1 MSCTLNKVQNASKQG
16 FSWRDLIRELDRN
29 TQNACGNCTVPT
41 AAIITYRRSATPE
54 RAWKSWNYRG
64 GELYNSCSV
73 KRERS
78 SLIGCILISI
88 NSQDTEQ
95 LLHQMF
101 CPTGGR
107 RNNINTSQRRNEG
120 SGADTPHRRGGGL
133 KATYSTRQ
141 PLYGLSGVTVSL
153 GTCLL
158 SNNALCWIVL
168 HIFSLLFI

>member
-120 SGADTPHRRGGGL
+120 SGADTPQRRGGGGW
-133 KATYSTRQ
+133 K
-141 PLYGLSGVTVSL
+141 PLTALVNLFMVYLVSL
-153 GTCLL
+153 FLWEHVCFP
-158 SNNALCWIVL
+158 IMHYVE
-168 HIFSLLFI
+168 